1 MVPEASQGQLRLSV
15 DTVICVVRGER
26 VILDSDLAFIYGV
39 PTGAL
44 NRAVKRNEDRFPED
58 FVFQLT
64 PEEAAAL
71 RCQSGISKSRANA
84 GGTRIGRGGRRYLP
98 YAFTEHG
105 ALMAA
110 NVLSSPRAIQMAV
123 FVVRAFVRMRR
134 TMAAHKE
141 MDEKLSDLERRVMG
155 HDEAIRSLVQTIRQ
169 LMAPPEKPR
178 RSIGFKVEEG
188 RPVYRRPRRRNA
200 R

>member
-1 MVPEASQGQLRLSV
+1 MKRGGASPTEQTPEVENGIEEFQSV
-15 DTVICVVRGER
+15 TRIKVSGT
-26 VILDSDLAFIYGV
+26 F
-39 PTGAL
+39 
-44 NRAVKRNEDRFPED
+44 
-58 FVFQLT
+58 FQLT

-71 RCQSGISKSRANA
+71 RCQSGISKTRANA

-178 RSIGFKVEEG
+178 RSIGFKAEEG

>member
-1 MVPEASQGQLRLSV
+1 MTSEASQGQLRLSV
-15 DTVICVVRGER
+15 DSVIRLVRGEK
-26 VILDSDLAFIYGV
+26 VILDTDLALIYGV

-44 NRAVKRNEDRFPED
+44 NRAVKRNVDRFPED
-58 FVFQLT
+58 FVFQVT
-64 PEEAAAL
+64 TEEAAAL
-71 RCQSGISKSRANA
+71 RCQSGISKTRANA

-134 TMAAHKE
+134 AMAAHKE
-141 MDEKLSDLERRVMG
+141 MDEKLSDMERRVMG

-169 LMAPPEKPR
+169 LMAPPKKAR
-178 RSIGFKVEEG
+178 RSIGFKVEEA

>member
-1 MVPEASQGQLRLSV
+1 MVPEASKGQLRLSV

-71 RCQSGISKSRANA
+71 RCQSGISKTRANA
-84 GGTRIGRGGRRYLP
+84 GR
-98 YAFTEHG
+98 
-105 ALMAA
+105 
-110 NVLSSPRAIQMAV
+110 
-123 FVVRAFVRMRR
+123 
-134 TMAAHKE
+134 
-141 MDEKLSDLERRVMG
+141 
-155 HDEAIRSLVQTIRQ
+155 
-169 LMAPPEKPR
+169 
-178 RSIGFKVEEG
+178 
-188 RPVYRRPRRRNA
+188 
-200 R
+200 

>member
-1 MVPEASQGQLRLSV
+1 
-15 DTVICVVRGER
+15 
-26 VILDSDLAFIYGV
+26 
-39 PTGAL
+39 
-44 NRAVKRNEDRFPED
+44 
-58 FVFQLT
+58 
-64 PEEAAAL
+64 
-71 RCQSGISKSRANA
+71 
-84 GGTRIGRGGRRYLP
+84 
-98 YAFTEHG
+98 
-105 ALMAA
+105 
-110 NVLSSPRAIQMAV
+110 MAV

-141 MDEKLSDLERRVMG
+141 MGEKLSDLERRVMG

-188 RPVYRRPRRRNA
+188 QPVYRRPRRRNA